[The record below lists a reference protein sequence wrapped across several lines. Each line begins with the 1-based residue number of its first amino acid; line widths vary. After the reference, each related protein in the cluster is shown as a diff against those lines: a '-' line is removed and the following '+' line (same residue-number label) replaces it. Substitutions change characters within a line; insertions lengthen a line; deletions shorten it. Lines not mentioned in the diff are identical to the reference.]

1 MITTELCKEFQEE
14 NEYHRSGMCKGPGW
28 DVLQYGYAGTAR
40 KWVCSEQSKKHRV
53 SGGEIRGELVTI
65 MAWSLDFILRGV
77 T

>member
-1 MITTELCKEFQEE
+1 
-14 NEYHRSGMCKGPGW
+14 MCKGPGW
-28 DVLQYGYAGTAR
+28 DVLGYGYTGTAR

-53 SGGEIRGELVTI
+53 SRGKIRGELVTI